1 MVNEPISRLA
11 VMIVALPGVPAKQLR
26 DELSTKRAALAGL
39 FAKPIGLRIGVRC
52 DPDPLAASMGERKL
66 ALVDAAIEFT
76 GTAGDL
82 DDLFRQASKIVALL
96 DGLIDRRQTAM
107 MGGTTYPL
115 WDEAGAGVFLSLA
128 IGRYPGLSVQDFRHW
143 WLHRH
148 GPLAGPLLRP
158 LLLEYAQVHVE
169 HERSAAAAAA
179 AGVQYPDFDG
189 YDNLGW
195 ASVDAF
201 VESTCKPEVQQA
213 LFNDEEGH
221 LNPTANWGAVMEF
234 I

>member
-11 VMIVALPGVPAKQLR
+11 LMIVALSDVSTKKLR
-26 DELSTKRAALAGL
+26 DELSAKRNALAGL
-39 FAKPIGLRIGVRC
+39 FDTPIGLRIGVRS
-52 DPDPLAASMGERKL
+52 DPDPLAASMGERRL
-66 ALVDAAIEFT
+66 ASVDAAIEFT
-76 GTAGDL
+76 GDAGDL
-82 DDLFRQASKIVALL
+82 EDLFRMAPKIVAML
-96 DGLIDRRQTAM
+96 DGLIDRRQTAL

-115 WDEAGAGVFLSLA
+115 WDEAGSGVFLSLA
-128 IGRYPGLSVQDFRHW
+128 IGRYPGLSVQDFRKW

-169 HERSAAAAAA
+169 HERSAAAAVA

-195 ASVDAF
+195 ASVETF
-201 VESTCKPEVQQA
+201 IESTGKADVQQA

-221 LNPTANWGAVMEF
+221 LNPAANWGAVME
-234 I
+234 II

>member
-1 MVNEPISRLA
+1 
-11 VMIVALPGVPAKQLR
+11 MIVAPSDVSTKKLR
-26 DELSTKRAALAGL
+26 DELSAKRNALAGL
-39 FAKPIGLRIGVRC
+39 FDKPIGLRIGVRS
-52 DPDPLAASMGERKL
+52 DPDPLAAAMGERKL
-66 ALVDAAIEFT
+66 ASVDAAIEFT
-76 GTAGDL
+76 GEAGDL
-82 DDLFRQASKIVALL
+82 DDLFRMAPKIVAML
-96 DGLIDRRQTAM
+96 DGLIDRRQTAL

-115 WDEAGAGVFLSLA
+115 WDEAGSGVFLSLA
-128 IGRYPGLSVQDFRHW
+128 IGRYPGLSVQDFRKW

-169 HERSAAAAAA
+169 HERSAAAAVA

-195 ASVDAF
+195 ASVEAF

-221 LNPTANWGAVMEF
+221 LNPTANWDAVME
-234 I
+234 II